1 MMIAY
6 KIVNRKKIACRAST
20 FANGNRPT
28 VIFIIRR
35 DVLLNDDEGLEEED
49 LPCGIGLVI

>member
-1 MMIAY
+1 MIAY

>member
-1 MMIAY
+1 MIAY

-20 FANGNRPT
+20 FA